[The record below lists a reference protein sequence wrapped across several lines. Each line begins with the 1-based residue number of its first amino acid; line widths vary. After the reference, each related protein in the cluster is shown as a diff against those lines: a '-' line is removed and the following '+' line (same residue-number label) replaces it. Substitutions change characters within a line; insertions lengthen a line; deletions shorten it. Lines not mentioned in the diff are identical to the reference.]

1 METDKVRNSWMW
13 RKTMKAILVFELPE
27 DKEHFDAA
35 SKGMDWAIIA
45 WDMDQMMRQKLKYA
59 ELTNDSRKVIEDLR
73 STLND
78 MLINRGLQ
86 YPE

>member
-1 METDKVRNSWMW
+1 
-13 RKTMKAILVFELPE
+13 
-27 DKEHFDAA
+27 
-35 SKGMDWAIIA
+35 
-45 WDMDQMMRQKLKYA
+45 MMRQRLKYA

>member
-1 METDKVRNSWMW
+1 MW
-13 RKTMKAILVFELPE
+13 RKTMKAILEFELPE
-27 DKEHFDAA
+27 DKEHFDVA
-35 SKGMDWAIIA
+35 SRSIDWALVV
-45 WDMDQMMRQKLKYA
+45 WDMDQMMRQRLKYT

>member
-1 METDKVRNSWMW
+1 
-13 RKTMKAILVFELPE
+13 MKAILEFELPE
-27 DKEHFDAA
+27 DKEHFDVT
-35 SKGMDWAIIA
+35 SRGMDWALVV
-45 WDMDQMMRQKLKYA
+45 WDMDQMMRQRLKYA

>member
-1 METDKVRNSWMW
+1 
-13 RKTMKAILVFELPE
+13 MKAILEFELPE
-27 DKEHFDAA
+27 DKEHFDVA
-35 SKGMDWAIIA
+35 SRSMDWALVV
-45 WDMDQMMRQKLKYA
+45 WDMDQMMRQRLKYA

>member
-1 METDKVRNSWMW
+1 
-13 RKTMKAILVFELPE
+13 MKAILEFELPE
-27 DKEHFDAA
+27 DKEHFDVT
-35 SKGMDWAIIA
+35 SRSMDWALVV
-45 WDMDQMMRQKLKYA
+45 WDMDQMMRQRLKYA